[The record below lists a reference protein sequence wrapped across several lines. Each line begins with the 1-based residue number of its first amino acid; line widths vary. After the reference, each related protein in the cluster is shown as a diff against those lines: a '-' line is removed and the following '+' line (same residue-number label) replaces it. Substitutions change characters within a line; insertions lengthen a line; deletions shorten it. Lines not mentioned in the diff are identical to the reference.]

1 MTALRMKNILK
12 KVVEKGTGT
21 GTKLDGLEIGGKTGT
36 AHIAKGGSYARS
48 FNSSFFGFAN
58 DHNSSNYTI
67 GVLVVEPKKAHV
79 ASMTAVPV
87 FKQIVLKMVQG
98 GFLQAPQ
105 LLQTINA
112 ADVNKTQS
120 TLGKDG
126 NETTKKDPIPVQ
138 KPQKEQNKTSLKR

>member
-1 MTALRMKNILK
+1 M
-12 KVVEKGTGT
+12 
-21 GTKLDGLEIGGKTGT
+21 
-36 AHIAKGGSYARS
+36 S
-48 FNSSFFGFAN
+48 
-58 DHNSSNYTI
+58 
-67 GVLVVEPKKAHV
+67 
-79 ASMTAVPV
+79 AVPV

-138 KPQKEQNKTSLKR
+138 KLQKEQNKTSLKR

>member
-1 MTALRMKNILK
+1 
-12 KVVEKGTGT
+12 
-21 GTKLDGLEIGGKTGT
+21 
-36 AHIAKGGSYARS
+36 
-48 FNSSFFGFAN
+48 
-58 DHNSSNYTI
+58 
-67 GVLVVEPKKAHV
+67 
-79 ASMTAVPV
+79 MTAVPV

>member
-1 MTALRMKNILK
+1 
-12 KVVEKGTGT
+12 
-21 GTKLDGLEIGGKTGT
+21 
-36 AHIAKGGSYARS
+36 
-48 FNSSFFGFAN
+48 
-58 DHNSSNYTI
+58 
-67 GVLVVEPKKAHV
+67 
-79 ASMTAVPV
+79 
-87 FKQIVLKMVQG
+87 
-98 GFLQAPQ
+98 LQAPQ